1 MRQLVALNAGE
12 PWWGPRAVVPP
23 YARRYLELEQIAA
36 EILSWH
42 ELRIPGPLQ
51 STQFMLRQLN
61 TAGKIDVTPY
71 VRNRESR
78 RKLFHQPQLRRYH
91 CVVAEEAF
99 RRAAYGLGWA
109 AVCDQIDYL
118 LAINDPTNPRQLAD
132 SRTTISLLPVES
144 TLSYVENDF
153 SLLHFIDP
161 AHSIV
166 YIEHVAGAQYMNSTS
181 AVDKAVAA
189 WRAVERAALDR
200 RATQERLR
208 KLRAGWDPVGD

>member
-1 MRQLVALNAGE
+1 
-12 PWWGPRAVVPP
+12 
-23 YARRYLELEQIAA
+23 
-36 EILSWH
+36 
-42 ELRIPGPLQ
+42 
-51 STQFMLRQLN
+51 
-61 TAGKIDVTPY
+61 
-71 VRNRESR
+71 
-78 RKLFHQPQLRRYH
+78 
-91 CVVAEEAF
+91 
-99 RRAAYGLGWA
+99 
-109 AVCDQIDYL
+109 
-118 LAINDPTNPRQLAD
+118 
-132 SRTTISLLPVES
+132 
-144 TLSYVENDF
+144 VENDF